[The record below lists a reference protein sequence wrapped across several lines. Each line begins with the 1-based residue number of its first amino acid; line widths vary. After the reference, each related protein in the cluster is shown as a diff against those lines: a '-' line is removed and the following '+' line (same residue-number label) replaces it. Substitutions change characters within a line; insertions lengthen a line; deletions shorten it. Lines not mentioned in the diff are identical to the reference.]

1 MSTHDEHGHNE
12 HGHNVFEG
20 PDRDKVAPEK
30 VDASLGYERSDVGV
44 TGILVFVVALTIFVV
59 VGGVLCYGIGK
70 VINARMNKE
79 DGPNSKWTKTV
90 DVRQLGN
97 LPSNPELQN
106 KMAEI
111 TQTFPTPRVQS
122 DDGNQDVADLH
133 TREDLLLSNYTWV
146 DESKGT
152 IRIPIERAMELIA
165 QRGLPV
171 AQPVQA
177 QALMTGDSTPTVPVP
192 LTNGFARTAF
202 EQEEAAQEKLSV
214 GNSQ

>member
-97 LPSNPELQN
+97 FPSSPELQN